1 MSILPAGRPRVLR
14 EGPPGPAFREKEH
27 NIRVVGPD
35 LQPTS
40 PRAESSLAGK
50 DFPAEFSRGTGRYD
64 LFGVRPMETLGM
76 PEDLLQE
83 KRMGEDRRRKTTFP
97 PTFSAHRRRRS
108 SGRRQCDA
116 ARYVDIYDAGSWRV
130 AISILLLSTL
140 DGILTGMQI
149 RSGFFREANPL
160 MNAVLIHGGVHSF
173 VSIKLAMTAMPL
185 AIIIL
190 HKEWAVARF
199 AARLCLWSYILLTF
213 YHLYLIL
220 LLPS

>member
-1 MSILPAGRPRVLR
+1 MRPLESLGTTR
-14 EGPPGPAFREKEH
+14 EA
-27 NIRVVGPD
+27 
-35 LQPTS
+35 
-40 PRAESSLAGK
+40 
-50 DFPAEFSRGTGRYD
+50 
-64 LFGVRPMETLGM
+64 
-76 PEDLLQE
+76 LQE
-83 KRMGEDRRRKTTFP
+83 ERTGEDRREKPTFP
-97 PTFSAHRRRRS
+97 PAFSVYRRRRS
-108 SGRRQCDA
+108 SGRRQADP
-116 ARYVDIYDAGSWRV
+116 ARYVDIYDSRTWGV

-140 DGILTGMQI
+140 DAILTGMQI

-199 AARLCLWSYILLTF
+199 AARLCLWAYILLTL

-220 LLPS
+220 LLPG